1 MSGLPQ
7 RPSSRSVP
15 SPRRARR
22 TNARQNLL
30 NQALFQDALMR
41 QQKQSERFEEPFGLV
56 LISIGP
62 QADVHW
68 VKAAEALTDAA
79 RSTDIVGWFQEGF
92 VVGVI
97 RARTDLEHFETGSSL
112 QATVERELARQAESD
127 GRVDYKVAAEV
138 YGPGPG
144 AARPRLGEAKGFNQ
158 TPSDIMRI
166 AAKRALDIAG
176 SAALLALSSPAMLVV
191 SALVKLTSDG
201 PVFFRQE
208 RIGEDGR
215 PFMMLKFRTMQ
226 FNAGHDLHQQF
237 VSQYIQGGA
246 SNGTQSDA
254 GPVFKIVA
262 DPRVTKIGH
271 FLRRSSLDEVP
282 QFWNVLKGEMS
293 LVGPRPPLPY
303 EVKVY
308 KSWHKRRVLEARPGI
323 TGLWQVTGRSRTTF
337 DEMVRLD
344 IQYARQQSF
353 WGDIKIL
360 LATPRAVLTG
370 RGAH

>member
-1 MSGLPQ
+1 
-7 RPSSRSVP
+7 
-15 SPRRARR
+15 
-22 TNARQNLL
+22 
-30 NQALFQDALMR
+30 MR

-56 LISIGP
+56 LISIGA
-62 QADVHW
+62 QAQSHW
-68 VKAAEALTDAA
+68 AQAVEVLTAAA
-79 RSTDIVGWFQEGF
+79 RSTDIVGWFEEGF

-97 RARTDLEHFETGSSL
+97 RTRTDLDHFETGTTL
-112 QATVERELARQAESD
+112 QATVERELARRGDSQA
-127 GRVDYKVAAEV
+127 RTTYTIAAEV
-138 YGPGPG
+138 YAPGPG
-144 AARPRLGEAKGFNQ
+144 AARPRLGEARAFNQ
-158 TPSDIMRI
+158 TASEAMRV

-176 SAALLALSSPAMLVV
+176 SAALLVLSSPAMLAV

-226 FNAGHDLHQQF
+226 VNAGHDLHQQF
-237 VSQYIQGGA
+237 VSQYIQGGHA
-246 SNGTQSDA
+246 GETKDEA
-254 GPVFKIVA
+254 GGPVFKIVA
-262 DPRVTKIGH
+262 DPRVTKIGNL
-271 FLRRSSLDEVP
+271 LRRSSLDELP

-308 KSWHKRRVLEARPGI
+308 KPWHKRRVLEAKPGI
-323 TGLWQVTGRSRTTF
+323 TGLWQVKGRSRTTF

-344 IQYARQQSF
+344 LQYARQQSF

-370 RGAH
+370 KGAH